1 MAEQHKYYKG
11 KIKYHRTDD
20 LRQGSLPYGSV
31 VHLKALWIAADDE
44 RFAGDMIFQ
53 PAEEH
58 HWLPERDLEIL
69 SEITYDEYYRE
80 LIHVDK

>member
-1 MAEQHKYYKG
+1 MAEQYKYYKG
-11 KIKYHRTDD
+11 RIKYHRTDD
-20 LRQGSLPYGSV
+20 LRPESLPNGSE
-31 VHLKALWIAADDE
+31 VHLQAMWIAEDDE

-69 SEITYDEYYRE
+69 NEITFDEYVRRR
-80 LIHVDK
+80 I

>member
-1 MAEQHKYYKG
+1 MVEQYKYYKG

-20 LRQGSLPYGSV
+20 LRPESLPNGSE
-31 VHLKALWIAADDE
+31 VHLQAMWIADDDE
-44 RFAGDMIFQ
+44 RYAGDVIFQ

-69 SEITYDEYYRE
+69 FEITFDEYNLRQ
-80 LIHVDK
+80 I